1 MVISMH
7 RMSVVGCT
15 MEAIE
20 QQEAEHR
27 MLEKSLEEQH
37 VSLIML

>member
-1 MVISMH
+1 
-7 RMSVVGCT
+7 

-37 VSLIML
+37 VSLMLYH